1 MIDHLVG
8 RPSPSWKRAQV
19 FLVILFWL
27 WRIVRGNS
35 GPPRVLWLTKVNRAI
50 TSMPTFLLTCYDSLG
65 CPRTLHS
72 MANHRQHLD
81 CSVFYS

>member
-1 MIDHLVG
+1 METCSSEAFSTLYELFVNY
-8 RPSPSWKRAQV
+8 SYLQV

-50 TSMPTFLLTCYDSLG
+50 SSMV
-65 CPRTLHS
+65 H
-72 MANHRQHLD
+72 
-81 CSVFYS
+81 